1 MDDYAIVLNAGS
13 SSLKFCVYRRP
24 EVEAWRLEARGQ
36 IEGIG
41 TSPRF
46 SAKDARDQRL
56 ADDPL
61 DGAVE
66 RRAHGARCARRVA
79 PLPVRRR
86 ARSWCRSPRRAWR
99 RTVRRSDHCH
109 AAGSGGSA
117 TADPA
122 RPSPSTAQPG
132 GDRSGVRAASRRAA
146 GRLLRHELPSRSAG
160 CRGSDSAA
168 QGDLPRRR
176 AALWLSRSVVR
187 VHRLGPATGRT
198 RDRRGPG
205 HRGAPGQRRQPV
217 RPEKWPER

>member
-61 DGAVE
+61 DGAVGDG
-66 RRAHGARCARRVA
+66 RTALDALAAWLRSQ
-79 PLPVRRR
+79 VRRR
-86 ARSWCRSPRRAWR
+86 ARSGCRSPRRAWR
-99 RTVRRSDHCH
+99 RTVRRSDHRH

-117 TADPA
+117 ATDPA

-160 CRGSDSAA
+160 CRGADSAA
-168 QGDLPRRR
+168 PGDLPRRR
-176 AALWLSRSVVR
+176 AALRLSRSVVPSTSPR
-187 VHRLGPATGRT
+187 SCRRSHQRSQRAASSWRIWAAAPAC
-198 RDRRGPG
+198 
-205 HRGAPGQRRQPV
+205 AP
-217 RPEKWPER
+217 